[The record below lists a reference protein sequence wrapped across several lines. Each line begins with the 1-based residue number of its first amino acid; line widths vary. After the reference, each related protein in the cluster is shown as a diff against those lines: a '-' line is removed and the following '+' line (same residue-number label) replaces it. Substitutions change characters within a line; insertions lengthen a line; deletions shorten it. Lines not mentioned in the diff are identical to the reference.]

1 MNTLRILILATVAL
15 LVGCNSGFH
24 AKIDGTVRNALTGKP
39 IADVEVRL
47 KDGVDNSGSSL
58 GQGGSTSN
66 ESTSIAYTDSNGKF
80 YVELEGE
87 FEPILS
93 VQKDKYGFHRNEFN
107 DGRLIPITQ
116 YPDGTTNN
124 TFVEMKPD
132 AYFNP
137 IFQSSTP
144 IDNKTFLVFEE
155 YFPFP
160 HTNDKPGSGFTLGD
174 REIIEWPFDA
184 MLTVGD
190 TYTKFDLIFSR
201 GGQQQTITDSVFIP
215 AFETFRDTIYY

>member
-1 MNTLRILILATVAL
+1 MHKSLWLLISAFLFFT
-15 LVGCNSGFH
+15 GCQNGFH

-58 GQGGSTSN
+58 GQGGSTSS
-66 ESTSIAYTDSNGKF
+66 ESKSIAYTDSNGKF
-80 YVELEGE
+80 YIELEGE

-93 VQKDKYGFHRNEFN
+93 VQKDMYGFHRSEFN

-124 TFVEMKPD
+124 TFVEMKPE
-132 AYFNP
+132 AHFIP
-137 IFQSSTP
+137 IFKSLTP
-144 IDNKTFLVFEE
+144 LDSDVIFGR

-160 HTNDKPGSGFTLGD
+160 NLDTKSSLEVNLGD
-174 REIIEWPFDA
+174 GQIITWNVNPI
-184 MLTVGD
+184 LTVGD
-190 TYTKFDLIFSR
+190 TYTKFDLSFTR
-201 GGQQQTITDSVFIP
+201 YGMKQTVVDSVFIP